1 MGKINVALLGVGNCA
16 SSLVQGL
23 RYYEDAGKGQ
33 EIPGLMHSVLGGY
46 AIRDID
52 IVCGF
57 DIDRRKVGKDVSEAI
72 FAEPNCAMRVVD
84 EVGHLD
90 APVLMAPVL
99 DGVSSL
105 MDEVSDERRF
115 LPADEDPVDPAAALE
130 EHDVDVL
137 INFLPVGS
145 QQATETWMDACLEAG
160 VAPVNCIPVFIASD
174 PKWSERFQQAGIPIL
189 GDDIKSQVGATI
201 VHRVLSNLFENR
213 GAEVGQTYQLNV
225 GGNTDFLTLQ
235 DESRLETKR
244 TSKTEAVQSQ
254 LRERLKDAD
263 IRIGPSDYVPFLEDN
278 KVAFIRMQGTGFTD
292 APIEIELRLSVQ
304 DSPNSA
310 GVVIDALRCAKLAQ
324 DRGMA
329 GPIEAPSSFF
339 FKHPPRQVTDDE
351 ARDMVEA
358 FIAGSASEPKT
369 TNPAGD

>member
-23 RYYEDAGKGQ
+23 QYYQDAGEGQ
-33 EIPGLMHSVLGGY
+33 DIPGLMHSVLGGY
-46 AIRDID
+46 AISDID
-52 IVCGF
+52 VVCGF
-57 DIDRRKVGKDVSEAI
+57 DIDRRKVGTDVSEAI
-72 FAEPNCAMRVVD
+72 FAKPNCALQVVD
-84 EVGHLD
+84 EVAHLD
-90 APVLMAPVL
+90 APVHMAPLL

-105 MDEVSDERRF
+105 MGEVADDRRF
-115 LPADEDPVDPAAALE
+115 LPADQEPVDPVAALRD
-130 EHDVDVL
+130 HDVDVL

-145 QQATETWMDACLEAG
+145 QKATETWMEACLEVD

-174 PKWSERFQQAGIPIL
+174 PKWSERFQQAGVPIL

-213 GAEVGQTYQLNV
+213 GAKVGQTYQLNV

-254 LRERLKDAD
+254 LAKRLADAD

-339 FKHPPRQVTDDE
+339 FKHPPRQVTDDQAQE
-351 ARDMVEA
+351 LVER
-358 FIAGSASEPKT
+358 FIDGQGSEPKT